1 MAHKESG
8 WKPKGRAMQ
17 YKGEDVTD
25 HAVAP
30 GEINDAETEA
40 GDADDE

>member
-8 WKPKGRAMQ
+8 WKPTSDAMQ

-30 GEINDAETEA
+30 GEINDGAKEP
-40 GDADDE
+40 DDDE

>member
-1 MAHKESG
+1 
-8 WKPKGRAMQ
+8 MQ

-30 GEINDAETEA
+30 GEINDAEKEPS
-40 GDADDE
+40 DDE